1 MPHSIYVVGT
11 YDTKAQELEFVANI
25 IRSQGKPVKIVSI
38 STTVED
44 DPVAV
49 PSRHVAD
56 HHSGG
61 ASAVFTG
68 DRGSATK
75 AMAEAFRAYLT
86 SQDDVA
92 AIIGLGGSG
101 GTGMITPAMQALPI
115 GTPKL
120 MVSTM
125 AAGDVAPYVGPSD
138 ITMMNSVTDIA
149 GINQI
154 SEKVLGNAAHAVA
167 GMVDRQPTGMQYDKP
182 AIGLTMFGVTTP
194 CVTQCTDQLQSQY
207 ECLVFHATGIGG
219 QSMEKLADSGL
230 IAGVLD
236 LTTTEVVDHLF
247 GGVLAATDDRF
258 GAIARAGIP
267 YVGSVG
273 ALDMINFGGPAT
285 VPDQHQGRL
294 FYEHNPQVTLM
305 RTTAEENAEAGAW
318 IAQKLNACE
327 GPVAFLIPEKGVS
340 MLDNAGMPFRDP
352 AADKALFDAL
362 ADTLVQT
369 ERRRLITLPFHIND
383 PEFSAAACAE
393 FQSLMEQ

>member
-1 MPHSIYVVGT
+1 MSHSIYVVGT
-11 YDTKAQELEFVANI
+11 YDTKAQEIDYVADI
-25 IRSQGKPVKIVSI
+25 IRSLGKPIRIVSI
-38 STTVED
+38 STTEED

-49 PSRHVAD
+49 PSGRVAD
-56 HHSGG
+56 HHAAGRG
-61 ASAVFTG
+61 AVFTG

-75 AMAEAFRAYLT
+75 AMAEAFKAFLVAQT
-86 SQDDVA
+86 DVA

-101 GTGMITPAMQALPI
+101 GTGMITPAMQALPV

-125 AAGDVAPYVGPSD
+125 AAGDVGSYVGPSD

-154 SEKVLGNAAHAVA
+154 SEKVLGNAAYAVA
-167 GMVDRQPTGMQYDKP
+167 GMADRKPTGTQYDKP

-194 CVTQCTDQLQSQY
+194 CVTQCTDDLQSHY

-247 GGVLAATDDRF
+247 GGVLAATEDRF
-258 GAIARAGIP
+258 GAIARTGIP

-285 VPDQHQGRL
+285 VPDQHQNRML
-294 FYEHNPQVTLM
+294 YEHNPQVTLM
-305 RTTAEENAEAGAW
+305 RTTAAENVRAGAW
-318 IAQKLNACE
+318 IAEKLNACE
-327 GPVAFLIPEKGVS
+327 GPVTFLIPEKGVS
-340 MLDNAGMPFRDP
+340 MLDAPDMAFHDP

-369 ERRRLITLPFHIND
+369 ERRRLITLPYHIND
-383 PEFSAAACAE
+383 PEFSAVACAE
-393 FQSLMEQ
+393 FRSLMER